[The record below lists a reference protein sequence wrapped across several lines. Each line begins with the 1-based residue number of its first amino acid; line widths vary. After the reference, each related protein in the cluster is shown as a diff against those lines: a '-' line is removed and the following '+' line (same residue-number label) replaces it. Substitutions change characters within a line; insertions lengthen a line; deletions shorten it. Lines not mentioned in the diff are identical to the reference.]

1 MFAPLYHGATAGVAG
16 VRRELGVHTTFNLLG
31 PLTIPAGAPR
41 QVIGVWNRELVEP
54 LAHTLALLGTE
65 HAWVVHGADGLDEV
79 TIADSTFVAEAKDG
93 EINVFEMKPED
104 FGISRAPL
112 DDLRGGG
119 AEENAVIIRS
129 VLSGDRKDTAR
140 SLVLLNAAAAL
151 FVGGLAANR

>member
-1 MFAPLYHGATAGVAG
+1 M
-16 VRRELGVHTTFNLLG
+16 
-31 PLTIPAGAPR
+31 I
-41 QVIGVWNRELVEP
+41 EP

-65 HAWVVHGADGLDEV
+65 RAWIVHGADGLDEV
-79 TIADSTFVAEAKDG
+79 TIADSTFVAEAKNG

-119 AEENAVIIRS
+119 AKENAVIIRS
-129 VLSGDRKDTAR
+129 VLSGDRKDAAR

-151 FVGGLAANR
+151 FVGGFADNLREAAQLAAESIDTGRAAEKLSELVRLTNTSN